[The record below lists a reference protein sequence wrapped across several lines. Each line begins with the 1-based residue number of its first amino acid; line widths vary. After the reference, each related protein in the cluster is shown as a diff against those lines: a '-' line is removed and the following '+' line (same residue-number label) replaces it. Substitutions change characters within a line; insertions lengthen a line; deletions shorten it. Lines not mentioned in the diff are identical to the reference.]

1 MPKHFVL
8 FIATCLFAHNVNSQN
23 VKDYDQYLYNSNQV
37 LFVKT
42 ASVNDIHGTMW
53 LYERTNSNKPWI
65 KKDSFAVV
73 VGRAGLAKDP
83 QTKIPLTNM
92 PVKKEGD
99 GKSPSGIFLLSR
111 VFSYHHI
118 DSLQM
123 PFVQVDTNF
132 YCVDDAS
139 SVYYN
144 TLIVND
150 TAKQSFN
157 SFEHM
162 KLNNGQYEYGVWV
175 LYNSDPEKAGNGSC
189 IFIQVWNNE
198 NTGTSGCTAMS
209 KENILK
215 LIHWL
220 DKKKNPVLLQVVA
233 Q

>member
-1 MPKHFVL
+1 MLKHVVL
-8 FIATCLFAHNVNSQN
+8 FLVVHVFAYTVNGQN
-23 VKDYDQYLYNSNQV
+23 IKDYKQYLHNSNQV

-42 ASVNDIHGTMW
+42 TSIDDIYGTMW
-53 LYERTNSNKPWI
+53 LYERSNSKQPWVI
-65 KKDSFAVV
+65 KDSFAVV
-73 VGRAGLAKDP
+73 VGRAGLAKDA
-83 QTKIPLTNM
+83 QTRIPLANM

-99 GKSPSGIFLLSR
+99 GKSPAGIFLLGS
-111 VFSYHHI
+111 VFSYHPLDH
-118 DSLQM
+118 LQM
-123 PFVQVDTNF
+123 PFVQVDTKF

-144 TLIVND
+144 TLIVSD

-175 LYNSDPEKAGNGSC
+175 LYNSDPVKAGNGSC
-189 IFIQVWNNE
+189 IFIHVWDNE

-209 KENILK
+209 KGNIIK

-220 DKKKNPVLLQVVA
+220 DKKKNPVLLQVVS